1 MMWWE
6 EAVRNWNDLNVIRRK
21 NTKEN
26 NCMFR
31 EISPLPIYREA
42 SSTWT
47 PSQNFPG
54 GYDGKESVFNVGNLS
69 LIPGSGRY
77 PREELTTH
85 SSINQMPWQDIF
97 RLKAFISP
105 NNFLGICGMLCC
117 TKTNEEKEEDT
128 VCATQGNGEG
138 APQGDGEGSSQDDN
152 CMSSLKSILE
162 LCDSRAYL
170 SLFTQLKYDWWA
182 WSCAYLY
189 LAFLGHI

>member
-1 MMWWE
+1 
-6 EAVRNWNDLNVIRRK
+6 
-21 NTKEN
+21 
-26 NCMFR
+26 
-31 EISPLPIYREA
+31 
-42 SSTWT
+42 
-47 PSQNFPG
+47 
-54 GYDGKESVFNVGNLS
+54 
-69 LIPGSGRY
+69 
-77 PREELTTH
+77 
-85 SSINQMPWQDIF
+85 MPWQDIF

-170 SLFTQLKYDWWA
+170 SLFTQLKYDW
-182 WSCAYLY
+182 
-189 LAFLGHI
+189 